1 MSDDNT
7 REPNPNVAPRPE
19 NRGAESQSPT
29 TDARRS
35 LAGFGSE
42 GQPLYGVSPRR
53 QETIDTWQGD
63 LENRDEFNSFSV
75 SGDKLKDQEWAAS
88 DSGSAEIGGTEV
100 AFGWIWAGFKLEI
113 LKPIQPI
120 FDLVLSVLDFLL
132 ALLEAVKTILE
143 VILAF
148 IVGLDALLK
157 AVVQKILDTIKDL
170 LGFLD
175 GKTGIYS
182 LTIPPQFP
190 PSENTGARL
199 QLLNDMGISIS
210 KDLITKHTGN
220 ILTEF
225 DEDKSLSADDPY
237 KRFNLVPSGVTVA
250 PVGGMR
256 GFIDTVSA
264 SLSDTQDTRRPQFGP
279 TAYVGGLMLIYGFTD
294 LTRVLDF
301 LKKMKKLFADFGKDV
316 ALSSPPSPS
325 GVSAKVI
332 GLTPALEGGKVP
344 DILVQWKKVEPEYDR
359 SVFAN
364 IASYRANSSR
374 WIIANHRVYK
384 TEELKGDLA
393 LPVELQLREFA
404 AGDGEKYWP
413 KAKIYEFPETRT
425 FHRFESQLGTSVF
438 YFDEISKTEKNKDYL
453 GKTILYKVAHVYERY
468 EPNNEALRTAGLL
481 DSDGYVLEKTG
492 GPRVTFEAVSPAV
505 RIVIPEK
512 AVGTGGPPPNW
523 TKWASMA
530 DLLPDMKKA
539 VEKLMFYIK
548 TIAGLIGDLSGILQ
562 QLIKNIIAEV
572 DFWLKL
578 GTKISNLIEL
588 FRDLLNPSV
597 GGYSLIFYGLGGNDF
612 MLKILED
619 SYAEGLKIEEEK
631 QAAGEASFAIGAE
644 QRDNNVDSV
653 LNKLGLAEGAK
664 KFQHL
669 KGADAFFNT
678 NPVPTFGKNDA
689 VGGWIVYAG
698 DESVTAVLSI
708 IEVIKLLFAQDDS
721 DDAPEDAN
729 TAAGETV
736 PEIVHLPLTMFPIEF
751 SEDLATAEDSR
762 TNPPESIPGRTAQ
775 GSHTSSAGAAATAS
789 DTPSTAY
796 GSDAGSAEAISG
808 GTSGVAGFA
817 EDMTPITAE
826 QIQEDPERYG
836 NRC

>member
-1 MSDDNT
+1 M
-7 REPNPNVAPRPE
+7 
-19 NRGAESQSPT
+19 
-29 TDARRS
+29 
-35 LAGFGSE
+35 
-42 GQPLYGVSPRR
+42 
-53 QETIDTWQGD
+53 QETADIWQGD
-63 LENRDEFNSFSV
+63 LENRGDFNSFSV
-75 SGDKLKDQEWAAS
+75 TGDKLKDQEWAAS
-88 DSGSAEIGGTEV
+88 NSGSADIGGTEV

-143 VILAF
+143 IVLAF
-148 IVGLDALLK
+148 IVGLDALIK
-157 AVVQKILDTIKDL
+157 AVIQKILDTIRDL

-199 QLLNDMGISIS
+199 ALLNEMGVSIS
-210 KDLITKHTGN
+210 RDLLTKRGGE

-256 GFIDTVSA
+256 GFIDTVAA

-316 ALSSPPSPS
+316 ALSAPPSPS
-325 GVSAKVI
+325 GLTAKVI
-332 GLTPALEGGKVP
+332 GLTPTLEEGKVP
-344 DILVQWKKVEPEYDR
+344 DILVQWKKVAPEYDPN
-359 SVFAN
+359 VFSN
-364 IASYRANSSR
+364 MASYRSSSSR

-384 TEELKGDLA
+384 TEEPKGDLA

-413 KAKIYEFPETRT
+413 KAKIYEFPEGRT
-425 FHRFESQLGTSVF
+425 FRIFESQLGTSVF
-438 YFDEISKTEKNKDYL
+438 YFDELSQTDKGTNYL
-453 GKTILYKVAHVYERY
+453 GKTLLYKVSNVYERY
-468 EPNNEALRTAGLL
+468 EPENEALQTAGLL
-481 DSDGYVLEKTG
+481 DTDGYVLEKKN

-578 GTKISNLIEL
+578 GTKIANLIEL

-619 SYAEGLKIEEEK
+619 SYAEGLKIEEQK
-631 QAAGEASFAIGAE
+631 QAAGEASFAVGAE
-644 QRDNNVDSV
+644 QRDNSVDRV
-653 LNKLGLAEGAK
+653 LNTLGIGEGAK
-664 KFQHL
+664 KL
-669 KGADAFFNT
+669 TPLDTMDAFFNS

-736 PEIVHLPLTMFPIEF
+736 PEIVHLPLTMYPVEF
-751 SEDLATAEDSR
+751 SEDLSTADDSR
-762 TNPPESIPGRTAQ
+762 EDPPESIPGRTAQ
-775 GSHTSSAGAAATAS
+775 GSHTSSPAAAAAATA
-789 DTPSTAY
+789 STAY
-796 GSDAGSAEAISG
+796 GSDASSAEAISE